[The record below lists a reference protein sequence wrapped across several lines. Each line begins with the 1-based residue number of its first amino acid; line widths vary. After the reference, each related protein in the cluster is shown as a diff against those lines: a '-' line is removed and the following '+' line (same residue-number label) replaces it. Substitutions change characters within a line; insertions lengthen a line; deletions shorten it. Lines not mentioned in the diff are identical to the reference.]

1 MKKVGVLLLS
11 FLLIGMFAVSFV
23 AAQVPAVQEVN
34 PDGSRTTL
42 EKGADGGYVA
52 PDGYGKSITEW
63 MDKYIINPGN
73 VIFKYI
79 VGDSPTGDLL
89 FVKFLVFLLIL
100 GVAVYAT
107 KRVPTLGD
115 NGFLVWL
122 IALIIAILGARF
134 LSSDELVNFVW
145 LPSGVIAVV
154 FATLLP
160 FIIYFFFM
168 ESFDST
174 IIRKVGWIAFAVIFF
189 GLSIYRWDD
198 LAVSSGSAVGF
209 NLAWLY
215 VIIAVLSILAIV
227 FDKKIRGKFLMYEI
241 EHAGQGLKNANINDL
256 QKAIKDQRDIIANT
270 SSTPE
275 AVNTARKEIKKIEG
289 RIQAL
294 VGS

>member
-154 FATLLP
+154 FA
-160 FIIYFFFM
+160 
-168 ESFDST
+168 
-174 IIRKVGWIAFAVIFF
+174 
-189 GLSIYRWDD
+189 
-198 LAVSSGSAVGF
+198 
-209 NLAWLY
+209 
-215 VIIAVLSILAIV
+215 
-227 FDKKIRGKFLMYEI
+227 
-241 EHAGQGLKNANINDL
+241 
-256 QKAIKDQRDIIANT
+256 
-270 SSTPE
+270 
-275 AVNTARKEIKKIEG
+275 
-289 RIQAL
+289 
-294 VGS
+294 